1 MKYHKILL
9 LIFLFSIMS
18 NTAQAVYIQGGGT
31 LMDWAHL
38 KKYEQ
43 SNSELKK
50 INDPNRVVFMG
61 NSITEGW
68 SNFDKDFFINN
79 LFINRG
85 IGGQTTPQMLIRFK
99 PDVVNLN
106 PKAVVILAGI
116 NDIAENTGPITLENI
131 AENII
136 SMAEIAKANDIKV
149 LICTT
154 LPAIDFPWSPGM
166 EPSPKVIKL
175 NSILKAYCD
184 SNDITY
190 VDYFSAM
197 SDEKG
202 GLKVPEYTTA
212 DDLVHPNLA
221 GYKVMEKIIL
231 KALK

>member
-1 MKYHKILL
+1 MKYHKTLL

-18 NTAQAVYIQGGGT
+18 NTAQDVYIQGGGT

-79 LFINRG
+79 PFINRG
-85 IGGQTTPQMLIRFK
+85 IGGQTTPQMLIRFI

-116 NDIAENTGPITLENI
+116 ML
-131 AENII
+131 
-136 SMAEIAKANDIKV
+136 
-149 LICTT
+149 L
-154 LPAIDFPWSPGM
+154 
-166 EPSPKVIKL
+166 
-175 NSILKAYCD
+175 LK
-184 SNDITY
+184 
-190 VDYFSAM
+190 
-197 SDEKG
+197 
-202 GLKVPEYTTA
+202 
-212 DDLVHPNLA
+212 
-221 GYKVMEKIIL
+221 KIF
-231 KALK
+231 